1 MESQSFSEKSYWLST
16 RDYVTGSPLSGD
28 VDVDVAIVGGG
39 FTGLSTAY
47 HLKNAEPGLRIALL
61 ESEVIGFGASG
72 RNGGFNMTLF
82 GLTLGITAIR
92 FGKQKAREAHLYM
105 EKAVDLLRDLVAD
118 LKLDCDYEHPGFLRV
133 ATSEK
138 YKARIQEEIELAHK
152 LGLKGITWLDQD
164 RLAEEVRSPLYLG
177 AWWEPR
183 CGILNPAK
191 LAWSWKD
198 VITGM
203 GVAVYEKSPVAE
215 ISRRPGKVVLAT
227 ADGRVRAD
235 KVVMAT
241 NAWSH
246 FFPRLHTKQIP
257 VWTHIVLTEPIGEKA
272 FAEIGWQNRQGIE
285 DARNL
290 VHYYRLTAD
299 NRLLMGGRDVSLA
312 ASDDDMDQDLNPL
325 TFAGLKK
332 DVRQLFPALRDIRFT
347 HEWGGPVSVPLD
359 MTPALGYL
367 GDKNIVYS
375 LGCVGHGVSL
385 THLNGKTLCDM
396 VLNRRTELTDVFF
409 VNRRMIPWPPKPLRS
424 LAVKAILG
432 YMHWEDRRFDAPP
445 AESIHRK
452 P

>member
-1 MESQSFSEKSYWLST
+1 METQSFSEKSFWLST
-16 RDYVTGSPLSGD
+16 RPYTPSRPLSGD
-28 VDVDVAIVGGG
+28 LDVDVAIVGGG

-47 HLKNAEPGLRIALL
+47 HLKKAEPGLRIALL

-82 GLTLGITAIR
+82 GLTLGITALR
-92 FGKQKAREAHLYM
+92 FGRQMAREAHLYM
-105 EKAVDLLRDLVAD
+105 EKAVDLLRDRVAE

-138 YKARIQEEIELAHK
+138 YRSRILEEIELART
-152 LGLKGITWLDQD
+152 LGLHGIEWLEKDQ
-164 RLAEEVRSPLYLG
+164 LAREVRSPLYLG

-191 LAWSWKD
+191 LAWSWKE
-198 VITGM
+198 VISGM
-203 GVAVYEKSPVAE
+203 GVAVYEESPVAE
-215 ISRRPGKVVLAT
+215 IRRQPGRIVLA
-227 ADGRVRAD
+227 AAGGRVRAD

-246 FFPRLHTKQIP
+246 FFPAMRRKQVP
-257 VWTHIVLTEPIGEKA
+257 VWTHIVLTEPLDEKA

-299 NRLLMGGRDVSLA
+299 NRLLMGGRDVSVA
-312 ASDDDMDQDLNPL
+312 ASNDDMGHDANPV
-325 TFAGLKK
+325 TFAGLKE
-332 DVRQLFPALRDIRFT
+332 DVRQLFPVLKDIRFT

-359 MTPALGYL
+359 MAPALGYL
-367 GDKNIVYS
+367 GDKNVVYS

-385 THLNGKTLCDM
+385 THLNGKTLSDM
-396 VLNRRTELTDVFF
+396 VLGRQTDLTDVFF
-409 VNRRMIPWPPKPLRS
+409 VNRRTIPWPPKPLRS

-432 YMHWEDRRFDAPP
+432 YMHWEDRRFDAP
-445 AESIHRK
+445 A
-452 P
+452 